1 MKLNTLAQSV
11 KVANAPSVLLP
22 YQQDWVADQS
32 EVKIFVKSRRIG
44 GSWAEAGESALEAS
58 RTNGQDTWYTGYT
71 KDMAVEFI
79 RDVAD
84 WAKFY
89 NLVAGEIEE
98 GEEVFENGDEKKSI
112 LAYSIKFA
120 SGYRVTALSSSPRN
134 FRGKQGRVVIDEAGF
149 HDDLEELL
157 KSALALTIWGGCVRI
172 ISTHNGATNPFNLL
186 VEDVKAGKL
195 PYSLHHCTFD
205 EALAQGLYKR
215 ICLKRNLEWTAK
227 GETEWADKIRAMYA
241 DNVDEELNCIPK
253 NSGGKYL
260 SRALILNAM
269 ADETPY
275 LMYQETDEF
284 NLQSESVREMACREW
299 CVDNLDLIL
308 ANLPQNAC
316 CFVGAD
322 YGRNGDKTAYVVG
335 IKTETIGLKVV
346 CVVELS
352 NIPFSQQEQV
362 LNHICDNIRLL
373 GMAMDATGIG
383 ASNSEKAYHR
393 YGSSVV
399 EMIKLSQSWYSLHM
413 PPFKSALEDGVLTDI
428 PRHDNILSDLFAFE
442 VIGGVPKLPT
452 KKNAGKDSNGKKDKR
467 HGDTAVALALLYY
480 AFMNLNDGELVIKSR
495 QVEHKETMAMGVL
508 ARFKRIIKGYD

>member
-1 MKLNTLAQSV
+1 MTAK
-11 KVANAPSVLLP
+11 APSVLLP
-22 YQQDWVADQS
+22 YQQHWVADQS

-58 RTNGQDTWYTGYT
+58 RINGQDTWYTGYT
-71 KDMAVEFI
+71 KDMAMEFI
-79 RDVAD
+79 RDTAD

-98 GEEVFENGDEKKSI
+98 GEEIFENGDEKKSI

-149 HDDLEELL
+149 HDNLDELL

-172 ISTHNGATNPFNLL
+172 ISTHNGVTNPFNLL
-186 VEDVKAGKL
+186 VEDIKAGKL
-195 PYSLHHCTFD
+195 PYSLHLCTFD

-215 ICLKRNLEWTAK
+215 ICLKRNQQWTPQ

-260 SRALILNAM
+260 SRALIINAM
-269 ADETPY
+269 NDETPY
-275 LMYQETDEF
+275 LIYKEMDEF
-284 NLQSESVREMACREW
+284 NLQSDSVRQMVCHKW

-308 ANLPQNAC
+308 ACLPQNANC
-316 CFVGAD
+316 YVGVD
-322 YGRNGDKTAYVVG
+322 YGRNGDKTAYA
-335 IKTETIGLKVV
+335 IAYKTQNIHLKIATI
-346 CVVELS
+346 VELD

-362 LNHICDNIRLL
+362 LNYICDRIHLM
-373 GMAMDATGIG
+373 GMALDGAGIG
-383 ASNSEKAYHR
+383 ASNSEKAFHR

-399 EMIKLSQSWYSLHM
+399 EIIKLSQAWYSLNM
-413 PPFKSALEDGVLTDI
+413 PPFKSALEDSVLTGI

-442 VIGGVPKLPT
+442 VIGGVPKLPST
-452 KKNAGKDSNGKKDKR
+452 KNKGVDKQRR
-467 HGDTAVALALLYY
+467 HGDTAIALALLYY
-480 AFMNLNDGELVIKSR
+480 AFVNLNNGELIIQSR
-495 QVEHKETMAMGVL
+495 EIEHKETMAMGIL
-508 ARFKRIIKGYD
+508 TRFKKMIKGYD